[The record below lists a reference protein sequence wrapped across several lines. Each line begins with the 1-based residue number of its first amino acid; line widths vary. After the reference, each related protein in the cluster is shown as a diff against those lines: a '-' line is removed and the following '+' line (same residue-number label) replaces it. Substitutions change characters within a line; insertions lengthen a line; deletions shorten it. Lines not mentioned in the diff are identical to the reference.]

1 MWVLP
6 KNYQLSSAF
15 AADMV
20 ESKEDL
26 TLQGLNIESSL
37 MWRSK
42 PSPLRTWST
51 RWKEGSYLPHLFT
64 RILKPSHRTCFEE
77 KLASSLAVIHA
88 SHLVQQESGSEK
100 MTPDT
105 CGHISGD
112 TSNQLNLFNASL
124 KTSKDTYRL
133 DSPQLSATWKKMVIS
148 QRGEYLARVK
158 LAHPTKES
166 ESISWQTPT
175 ASDWKNMDTANQP
188 MLSKQVR
195 NWPTAT
201 VFDVTGGSYPTE
213 EKMWPTPAAR
223 DYKGANG
230 YESTVQKIAD
240 GKRAQ
245 MGQLPNAVMIENGG
259 PGQLNPAWVEWL
271 MGVPTGWTE
280 LDF

>member
-1 MWVLP
+1 MWILP
-6 KNYQLSSAF
+6 KNYQLSSHF
-15 AADMV
+15 AQDMV
-20 ESKEDL
+20 ASKEDL
-26 TLQGLNIESSL
+26 TLRDLNIESSL

-42 PSPLRTWST
+42 PSPLQTWCR
-51 RWKEGSYLPHLFT
+51 RWRQESFLPHLFT

-112 TSNQLNLFNASL
+112 TLNQLDLFNASL
-124 KTSKDTYRL
+124 KTSKDISRL
-133 DSPQLSATWKKMVIS
+133 DSPLSSAIWKKMVIS
-148 QRGEYLARVK
+148 QRGDYSQREKSALHK
-158 LAHPTKES
+158 GES
-166 ESISWQTPT
+166 VSIS
-175 ASDWKNMDTANQP
+175 
-188 MLSKQVR
+188 
-195 NWPTAT
+195 
-201 VFDVTGGSYPTE
+201 
-213 EKMWPTPAAR
+213 WPTPAAR

-245 MGQLPNAVMIENGG
+245 LGQLPNAVMIENGG
-259 PGQLNPAWVEWL
+259 PGHLNPEWVEWL